1 MNDQR
6 IADKHMHAL
15 NQITPEIL
23 LLMCVGG
30 IAFILIFK
38 AIFRSKK

>member
-1 MNDQR
+1 
-6 IADKHMHAL
+6 MHAL
-15 NQITPEIL
+15 NQVTPEIL

-38 AIFRSKK
+38 AIFRNKK